1 MHRVT
6 VTVPRPDEDITV
18 VLQEKKTGWVVVRA
32 IDEDGDS
39 VKLSLTEEKHA
50 ILLAEEGV
58 DETGV

>member
-6 VTVPRPDEDITV
+6 LTIPRPDEDITV

-32 IDEDGDS
+32 IDEDGES
-39 VKLSLTEEKHA
+39 VKLSLTEEKNA